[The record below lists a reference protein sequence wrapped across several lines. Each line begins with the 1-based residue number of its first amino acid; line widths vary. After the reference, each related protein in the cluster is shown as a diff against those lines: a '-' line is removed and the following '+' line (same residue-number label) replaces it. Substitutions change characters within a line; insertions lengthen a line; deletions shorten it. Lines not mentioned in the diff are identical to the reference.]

1 MTRTEYIYRDSAGVA
16 IGTITRIDLDDGTKT
31 FRASAGFPNPRP
43 LYGLDLLAA
52 EPDAAVLVVEG
63 EKAADAAAE
72 LVPDLVVVTS
82 PFGAKAATKADWS
95 ALDGRTVVIWPDND
109 AAGAGYAKDVLR
121 LVPQARLVKVP
132 DTLPEGWDLAN
143 ELPAGMTTGDLLDLL
158 LVAEAAKAKAK
169 KPSKDDLRKSAE
181 DARRQRDVVIA
192 KIIKLVSKTVANGC
206 SEAEAEAAFNKAKE
220 LMDEH
225 GIREADLKEPS
236 EEPAPTFDDIGADLD
251 GDAILN
257 DVYAFLGRFIS
268 YPSLHARSAHALW
281 IAHTHMMDC
290 WDINAQDRL
299 QVAGTGKR
307 ENPRA

>member
-169 KPSKDDLRKSAE
+169 KTQ
-181 DARRQRDVVIA
+181 QR
-192 KIIKLVSKTVANGC
+192 
-206 SEAEAEAAFNKAKE
+206 
-220 LMDEH
+220 
-225 GIREADLKEPS
+225 
-236 EEPAPTFDDIGADLD
+236 
-251 GDAILN
+251 
-257 DVYAFLGRFIS
+257 
-268 YPSLHARSAHALW
+268 
-281 IAHTHMMDC
+281 
-290 WDINAQDRL
+290 
-299 QVAGTGKR
+299 
-307 ENPRA
+307 

>member
-109 AAGAGYAKDVLR
+109 TAGAGYAKTFYASSRRPGL
-121 LVPQARLVKVP
+121 LKSPTPSPKVG
-132 DTLPEGWDLAN
+132 TLPTSCR
-143 ELPAGMTTGDLLDLL
+143 P
-158 LVAEAAKAKAK
+158 V
-169 KPSKDDLRKSAE
+169 
-181 DARRQRDVVIA
+181 
-192 KIIKLVSKTVANGC
+192 
-206 SEAEAEAAFNKAKE
+206 
-220 LMDEH
+220 
-225 GIREADLKEPS
+225 
-236 EEPAPTFDDIGADLD
+236 
-251 GDAILN
+251 
-257 DVYAFLGRFIS
+257 
-268 YPSLHARSAHALW
+268 
-281 IAHTHMMDC
+281 
-290 WDINAQDRL
+290 
-299 QVAGTGKR
+299 
-307 ENPRA
+307 